1 MTLDTGHSMNTIII
15 YGEKYILQLRKENTT
30 SDSVIVEECR
40 NKMKLVKL
48 CNVLFNIHTFELY
61 KKKFKNTKFRMPQV
75 LCEQGR

>member
-1 MTLDTGHSMNTIII
+1 MNTIII

-40 NKMKLVKL
+40 NKMKLVKF

-61 KKKFKNTKFRMPQV
+61 KKT
-75 LCEQGR
+75 